1 MTITL
6 DRPTTST
13 IAPRTR
19 SAAPRLQR
27 VGGTASRPVATE
39 DAVTITVSVSL
50 PAGTGDVEA
59 ALIADELRTRA
70 QRLVAETA
78 EGMAAARFVA
88 RPDEGKVCGTCP
100 VRTSCPA
107 RDEGM
112 MLR

>member
-13 IAPRTR
+13 TAPRTR

-27 VGGTASRPVATE
+27 VGGTASRPVVTE

-59 ALIADELRTRA
+59 ALIADERA
-70 QRLVAETA
+70 PGRGAWSPPATA
-78 EGMAAARFVA
+78 APRSRWTAPAPSPRPAAARPVPC
-88 RPDEGKVCGTCP
+88 RPAP
-100 VRTSCPA
+100 RAPP
-107 RDEGM
+107 R
-112 MLR
+112 